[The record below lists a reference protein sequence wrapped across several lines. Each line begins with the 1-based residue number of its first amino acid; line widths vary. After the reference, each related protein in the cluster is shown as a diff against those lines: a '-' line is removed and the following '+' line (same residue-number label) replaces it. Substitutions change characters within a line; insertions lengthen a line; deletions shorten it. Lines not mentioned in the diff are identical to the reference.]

1 MILFKKSPTELA
13 LQYRMDPKS
22 LPKDQIERLIHEAD
36 HESLKILEDDK
47 YSNLLPDDPVIEQIS
62 LKFTIDIGKGE
73 ILL

>member
-1 MILFKKSPTELA
+1 
-13 LQYRMDPKS
+13 MDPKS
-22 LPKDQIERLIHEAD
+22 LPKDQIERLIHESD

-62 LKFTIDIGKGE
+62 LKFTIDIRKGK